1 MPINEMLISG
11 LVVACGIMFVLTV
24 QMRLTEQ
31 RLRESVAELSEKVR
45 RLENTNCALEEALA
59 IVQRELGDARAALQ
73 YERGQR
79 IALSEE
85 VSRLRIALSEKK

>member
-31 RLRESVAELSEKVR
+31 RLRKSIAELSEKVR